1 MYLLSLHKINNMAYK
16 QTGKRTVNS
25 ILNELIERTN
35 SDSRR
40 LRLLEQ
46 NNSIHKTRINILE
59 KELLGMKKSYLKA
72 LNDFESK
79 LENQNVQIVKIQN
92 YIKEIVKQLKKSA
105 TKADIGGLEQLVN
118 IFNPLTSKFVTK
130 KEVMKMIKE
139 TK

>member
-1 MYLLSLHKINNMAYK
+1 MAYK

-59 KELLGMKKSYLKA
+59 KELLGMKKSYLKV
-72 LNDFESK
+72 LNDFEAK

-92 YIKEIVKQLKKSA
+92 YIKENDILEEVKDLAKWTRLYGGGGMVINTTGKSDKPLNVNSINENTPLSFEA
-105 TKADIGGLEQLVN
+105 AD
-118 IFNPLTSKFVTK
+118 
-130 KEVMKMIKE
+130 
-139 TK
+139 